1 MQCPLC
7 QANNREGRRFCA
19 ECGASLALPCSACG
33 FPNEPGKKFCSGCGM
48 PLTSVRRTSEP
59 RLSSPP
65 SYWPKHLAARM
76 ELTV

>member
-48 PLTSVRRTSEP
+48 PLTSEAVRKVTSNK
-59 RLSSPP
+59 SDG
-65 SYWPKHLAARM
+65 
-76 ELTV
+76 